1 MLTRENFIIPHL
13 QIWAWV
19 GETIVR
25 NNSSDNDDNN
35 NNNNNNNNNDDDD
48 THRGISSLDTR

>member
-25 NNSSDNDDNN
+25 NSDNDNDNDNN
-35 NNNNNNNNNDDDD
+35 NNNNNNDI
-48 THRGISSLDTR
+48 HRGISSLDTR